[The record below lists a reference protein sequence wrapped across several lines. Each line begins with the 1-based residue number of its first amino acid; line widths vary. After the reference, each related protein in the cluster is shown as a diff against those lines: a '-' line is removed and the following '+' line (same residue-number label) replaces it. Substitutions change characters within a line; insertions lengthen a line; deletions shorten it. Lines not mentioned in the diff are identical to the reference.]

1 MTYLQQLN
9 EVNQELY
16 KLGKEIQDKQ
26 TELYILKGK
35 REEKIAEHNKLVEE
49 IVKEGEAE

>member
-9 EVNQELY
+9 EVNQELN
-16 KLGKEIQDKQ
+16 KLGQEIQDKL

-35 REEKIAEHNKLVEE
+35 QEEKVAEHNKLVAE
-49 IVKEGEAE
+49 IGKEGGAE